1 MPRPRRMYK
10 DKETGKFYYTVNGKR
25 KYVKVP
31 DGVSS
36 KKLAKINIQN
46 IINLPS
52 ARRRKRGGLRQPKFA
67 QKIASNLERTDQG
80 GLPLYLFKSQRKI
93 ATLDEIAKNSDD
105 TSVDKLTKLLLK
117 GITAMPS
124 SSKVAPTISMM
135 TQTAPMT
142 VESGSQTTGKVKV
155 STKPKRV
162 LGQSFVPTGMES
174 KEDER
179 VGESKQ
185 GDPKKKATKTQVPV
199 AELRNII
206 GTIDS
211 LGDQPTLNRVNA
223 YIEKYYGNRYN
234 NITQG
239 KLDTGMDSYIALAQ
253 STPFNEPTPSMSMPP
268 PASIPPRVTTL
279 RDINPYE
286 TSSEKGNFVRELMRQ
301 GRVKLDTETETEVEG
316 GGYDGDGLFNDEIE
330 KIAKK
335 RIKDYVPVIASD
347 QLNELPKY
355 VGRGDKR
362 FGFVVNTNPS
372 TSDGSGQDNFPPG
385 HWTAVYI
392 NNEDD
397 YPSIEYFDPLARGK
411 MPEDLI
417 KMCRRIAVKMNP
429 EVMFKYK
436 QNMLRRQSK
445 MTSNCG
451 FHAVKYLD
459 DRYNGIPYSEATGYD
474 DYMESL
480 NNAPDG
486 SRDGEK
492 EIASY
497 IKKYESYI

>member
-10 DKETGKFYYTVNGKR
+10 EASGKYYYIIDGKK
-25 KYVKVP
+25 KYIKVP
-31 DGVSS
+31 PGVST
-36 KKLAKINIQN
+36 KRLAKINIQN

-52 ARRRKRGGLRQPKFA
+52 ARRRKKGGVRQPKFA
-67 QKIASNLERTDQG
+67 QKIASNLEKTEQG
-80 GLPLYLFKSQRKI
+80 GLPLYLFKPQRKI
-93 ATLDEIAKNSDD
+93 ATLEELAKNSDD

-117 GITAMPS
+117 GITATPS
-124 SSKVAPTISMM
+124 SSKIAPTIATM
-135 TQTAPMT
+135 TQTTPTTTAE
-142 VESGSQTTGKVKV
+142 VGSQTKGKARTVRKLGV
-155 STKPKRV
+155 PLEPFTQKPTTAEAAVQVGKR
-162 LGQSFVPTGMES
+162 QITP
-174 KEDER
+174 D
-179 VGESKQ
+179 
-185 GDPKKKATKTQVPV
+185 QVTD
-199 AELRNII
+199 II
-206 GTIDS
+206 GIIKKEKKGADVFYE
-211 LGDQPTLNRVNA
+211 DVRNFIKNNYDPEA
-223 YIEKYYGNRYN
+223 YS
-234 NITQG
+234 NITKKTFEYANEIYNFENPSIG
-239 KLDTGMDSYIALAQ
+239 KTSA
-253 STPFNEPTPSMSMPP
+253 SSMPP
-268 PASIPPRVTTL
+268 PPTRKPPL
-279 RDINPYE
+279 RI
-286 TSSEKGNFVRELMRQ
+286 T
-301 GRVKLDTETETEVEG
+301 DTESTFETEAEDPMYRKGERRTAVMKEEIETDIEG
-316 GGYDGDGLFNDEIE
+316 FGYNGDGLYNDEIE
-330 KIAKK
+330 KIVKK

-355 VGRGDKR
+355 VSRGDKR
-362 FGFVVNTNPS
+362 FGFVINTNPS
-372 TSDGSGQDNFPPG
+372 TSDGSGNDSYPPG
-385 HWTAVYI
+385 HWTAVFI

-397 YPSIEYFDPLARGK
+397 YPSIEYFDPLAQGK

-459 DRYNGIPYSEATGYD
+459 DRYNGVPYSEATGYD

-480 NNAPDG
+480 NSTPDG

>member
-10 DKETGKFYYTVNGKR
+10 EASGKYYYIIDGKR

-31 DGVSS
+31 EGVSS
-36 KKLAKINIQN
+36 KRLAKINIQN

-52 ARRRKRGGLRQPKFA
+52 ARRRKKGGLRQPKFG
-67 QKIASNLERTDQG
+67 QKIAPSLEKTEQG
-80 GLPLYLFKSQRKI
+80 GLPLYLFKAQRKI

-117 GITAMPS
+117 GITAKPS
-124 SSKVAPTISMM
+124 SSKVAPTIATM
-135 TQTAPMT
+135 TQTIPMT
-142 VESGSQTTGKVKV
+142 SETGSQTTAKVT
-155 STKPKRV
+155 TKPKRA
-162 LGQSFVPTGMES
+162 LGQPFVPTGMES
-174 KEDER
+174 KEDKR
-179 VGESKQ
+179 KGESKQ
-185 GDPKKKATKTQVPV
+185 GEPKKTRKQIEVD
-199 AELRNII
+199 ELVNVI
-206 GTIDS
+206 GTVDRRGS
-211 LGDQPTLNRVNA
+211 VNLNNVRGYLDEFYGKDQYTGITEGKFKKALDKYEELAYTTPLNA
-223 YIEKYYGNRYN
+223 E
-234 NITQG
+234 
-239 KLDTGMDSYIALAQ
+239 A
-253 STPFNEPTPSMSMPP
+253 PSMPMPP
-268 PASIPPRVTTL
+268 PASRPQKVTTL
-279 RDINPYE
+279 SDINPYE
-286 TSSEKGNFVRELMRQ
+286 TSSEMGNFVRGLIKK
-301 GRVKLDTETETEVEG
+301 GGVKTAETETETEVEG
-316 GGYDGDGLFNDEIE
+316 AGYDGDGLYNDEIE

-362 FGFVVNTNPS
+362 FGFVINTNPS
-372 TSDGSGQDNFPPG
+372 TSDGSGNDSYPPG
-385 HWTAVYI
+385 HWTAVFI

-397 YPSIEYFDPLARGK
+397 YPSIEYFDPLAQGK

-459 DRYNGIPYSEATGYD
+459 DRYNGVPWSEATGYS
-474 DYMESL
+474 DYMDKLNEVKDDSL
-480 NNAPDG
+480 
-486 SRDGEK
+486 DGEK
-492 EIASY
+492 DIMKY

>member
-10 DKETGKFYYTVNGKR
+10 DKETGKYYYTINGKR

-31 DGVSS
+31 EGVSS

-67 QKIASNLERTDQG
+67 QKIAPNLERTDQG

-117 GITAMPS
+117 GITATPS
-124 SSKVAPTISMM
+124 SSKITPTISMM

-142 VESGSQTTGKVKV
+142 AESGSQTRGKAT
-155 STKPKRV
+155 TKPKRA
-162 LGQSFVPTGMES
+162 LGLPFFPTGMES

-179 VGESKQ
+179 RGESKEAE
-185 GDPKKKATKTQVPV
+185 PKKTRKQIDVDQLIK
-199 AELRNII
+199 II
-206 GTIDS
+206 GEVDRTGS
-211 LGDQPTLNRVNA
+211 VNINTVRA
-223 YIEKYYGNRYN
+223 YVDEFYGKEGYTGFTEGKYKKALSDYEK
-234 NITQG
+234 
-239 KLDTGMDSYIALAQ
+239 LAY
-253 STPFNEPTPSMSMPP
+253 STPANTPAPSMSAP
-268 PASIPPRVTTL
+268 SPRPSKVTTL
-279 RDINPYE
+279 SDINPYE
-286 TSSEKGNFVRELMRQ
+286 TSSEMGNYVRGLMKKG
-301 GRVKLDTETETEVEG
+301 GVKTAETETETEVEG
-316 GGYDGDGLFNDEIE
+316 AGYDGDGLFNDDIE

-355 VGRGDKR
+355 VARGDKR
-362 FGFVVNTNPS
+362 FGFIVNTNPS
-372 TSDGSGQDNFPPG
+372 TSDGSGHDSYPPG
-385 HWTAVYI
+385 HWTAIYI

-397 YPSIEYFDPLARGK
+397 YPSIEFFDPLAQGK

-459 DRYNGIPYSEATGYD
+459 DRYNGVPFSEATGYD

>member
-1 MPRPRRMYK
+1 MYK
-10 DKETGKFYYTVNGKR
+10 DKETGKYYYTINGKR

-31 DGVSS
+31 EGVSS

-52 ARRRKRGGLRQPKFA
+52 ARRRKKGGLRQPKFA
-67 QKIASNLERTDQG
+67 QKIVPNLERSDQG

-117 GITAMPS
+117 GITATPS
-124 SSKVAPTISMM
+124 SSKIAPTIATM
-135 TQTAPMT
+135 TQTAPIT
-142 VESGSQTTGKVKV
+142 SEAGSQTTAKVT
-155 STKPKRV
+155 TKPKRK
-162 LGQSFVPTGMES
+162 LGEPFVPTGMES

-179 VGESKQ
+179 RGESKQ
-185 GDPKKKATKTQVPV
+185 AESKKTRKQIDVEQLIKIIGEVDRTGSVNINTVRAYTDEFYGKEGYTGFTEGKYKKALDKYEELAYTTPLN
-199 AELRNII
+199 AE
-206 GTIDS
+206 
-211 LGDQPTLNRVNA
+211 A
-223 YIEKYYGNRYN
+223 
-234 NITQG
+234 
-239 KLDTGMDSYIALAQ
+239 
-253 STPFNEPTPSMSMPP
+253 PSMSAPSPRPP
-268 PASIPPRVTTL
+268 KVTTL
-279 RDINPYE
+279 SDINPYE
-286 TSSEKGNFVRELMRQ
+286 TSTETGNFVRALMKQ
-301 GRVKLDTETETEVEG
+301 GGVKVAETETETEVEG
-316 GGYDGDGLFNDEIE
+316 GGYDGSGLYNDEIE

-355 VGRGDKR
+355 VARGDKR

-372 TSDGSGQDNFPPG
+372 TSDGSGNDSYPPG
-385 HWTAVYI
+385 HWTAVFI

-397 YPSIEYFDPLARGK
+397 YPSIEFFDPLAQGK

-417 KMCRRIAVKMNP
+417 KMCRRIAIKMNP

-459 DRYNGIPYSEATGYD
+459 DRYNGVPFSEATGYD

>member
-10 DKETGKFYYTVNGKR
+10 EDTGKYYYIINGKR

-31 DGVSS
+31 EGVSS
-36 KKLAKINIQN
+36 KNLARINIQN
-46 IINLPS
+46 IIKLPS
-52 ARRRKRGGLRQPKFA
+52 TQRIKKQGKLRQPKFGK
-67 QKIASNLERTDQG
+67 KIASSLQKDEQV
-80 GLPLYLFKSQRKI
+80 GLPLYVFKPGKKI
-93 ATLDEIAKNSDD
+93 KTLEDLAKESDD
-105 TSVDKLTKLLLK
+105 TSVEKLSKLLLK
-117 GITAMPS
+117 GIEAIPS
-124 SSKVAPTISMM
+124 SSKVQPTI
-135 TQTAPMT
+135 
-142 VESGSQTTGKVKV
+142 VSGR
-155 STKPKRV
+155 PRPA
-162 LGQSFVPTGMES
+162 VPASES
-174 KEDER
+174 KEANEPPEGLLGKKKKGRKTGKEPDIRATELAKILYSELG
-179 VGESKQ
+179 VNGEYPSLEEANNLIPSKYGDITREKYNDAVEIAGKQ
-185 GDPKKKATKTQVPV
+185 AFSEDPKESFLSKLQKRIFKNPAKVVPV
-199 AELRNII
+199 DE
-206 GTIDS
+206 D
-211 LGDQPTLNRVNA
+211 
-223 YIEKYYGNRYN
+223 
-234 NITQG
+234 
-239 KLDTGMDSYIALAQ
+239 
-253 STPFNEPTPSMSMPP
+253 
-268 PASIPPRVTTL
+268 
-279 RDINPYE
+279 
-286 TSSEKGNFVRELMRQ
+286 
-301 GRVKLDTETETEVEG
+301 TEVEG
-316 GGYDGDGLFNDEIE
+316 AGYDGDGLFNDEIE

-372 TSDGSGQDNFPPG
+372 TSDGSGNDSYPPG

-397 YPSIEYFDPLARGK
+397 YPSIEYFDPLAQGK

-429 EVMFKYK
+429 ELMFKYK

-445 MTSNCG
+445 TTSNCG
-451 FHAVKYLD
+451 WHCVKWLD
-459 DRYNGIPYSEATGYD
+459 DRYNGVPYSEATGYD

>member
-10 DKETGKFYYTVNGKR
+10 DKETGKYYYTINGKR

-31 DGVSS
+31 EGVSS
-36 KKLAKINIQN
+36 KRLAKINIQN

-52 ARRRKRGGLRQPKFA
+52 ARRRKKGGLRQPKFA
-67 QKIASNLERTDQG
+67 QKIAPNLERTDQG

-105 TSVDKLTKLLLK
+105 TSIDKLTKLLLK
-117 GITAMPS
+117 GLTPAPS
-124 SSKVAPTISMM
+124 SSKIPGTITMM
-135 TQTAPMT
+135 TQTAPIT
-142 VESGSQTTGKVKV
+142 AEAGSQTRGTVKI
-155 STKPKRV
+155 TRK
-162 LGQSFVPTGMES
+162 LGQPFRPTGAES

-179 VGESKQ
+179 KGESKEAE
-185 GDPKKKATKTQVPV
+185 PRSKATLVKSNAVVKIMEQM
-199 AELRNII
+199 ARNNE
-206 GTIDS
+206 S
-211 LGDQPTLNRVNA
+211 LDYDNVRA
-223 YIEKYYGNRYN
+223 YIKKYHQGEVGFQKNIGRAKYDDALEAYN
-234 NITQG
+234 ILNPVQQTSV
-239 KLDTGMDSYIALAQ
+239 T
-253 STPFNEPTPSMSMPP
+253 TPDVMPP
-268 PASIPPRVTTL
+268 PPPRPTRRITTL
-279 RDINPYE
+279 SDILPPTTASE
-286 TSSEKGNFVRELMRQ
+286 TEDYTTNRRGQ
-301 GRVKLDTETETEVEG
+301 RVGGVTQTETEVEG
-316 GGYDGDGLFNDEIE
+316 GGYDGEGLFNDEIE

-355 VGRGDKR
+355 VARGDKR

-372 TSDGSGQDNFPPG
+372 TSDGSGNDSYPPG
-385 HWTAVYI
+385 HWTAVFI

-397 YPSIEYFDPLARGK
+397 YPSIEFFDPLAQGK

-459 DRYNGIPYSEATGYD
+459 DRYNGVPFSEATGYD

-480 NNAPDG
+480 NNTPDG

>member
-10 DKETGKFYYTVNGKR
+10 DKETGKYYYTINGKR

-31 DGVSS
+31 EGVSS

-52 ARRRKRGGLRQPKFA
+52 ARRRKKGGLRQPKFA
-67 QKIASNLERTDQG
+67 QKIVPNLERSDQG

-117 GITAMPS
+117 GITATPS
-124 SSKVAPTISMM
+124 SSKIAPTIATM
-135 TQTAPMT
+135 TQTAPIT
-142 VESGSQTTGKVKV
+142 SEAGSQTTAKVT
-155 STKPKRV
+155 TKPKRK
-162 LGQSFVPTGMES
+162 LGEPFVPTGMES

-179 VGESKQ
+179 RGESKQ
-185 GDPKKKATKTQVPV
+185 AESKKTRKQIDVEQLIKIIGEVDRTGSVNINTVRAYTDEFYGKEGYTGFTEGKYKKALDKYEELAYTTPLN
-199 AELRNII
+199 AE
-206 GTIDS
+206 
-211 LGDQPTLNRVNA
+211 A
-223 YIEKYYGNRYN
+223 
-234 NITQG
+234 
-239 KLDTGMDSYIALAQ
+239 
-253 STPFNEPTPSMSMPP
+253 PSMSAPSPRPP
-268 PASIPPRVTTL
+268 KVTTL
-279 RDINPYE
+279 SDINPYE
-286 TSSEKGNFVRELMRQ
+286 TSTETGNFVRALMKQ
-301 GRVKLDTETETEVEG
+301 GGVKVAETETETEVEG
-316 GGYDGDGLFNDEIE
+316 GGYDGSGLYNDEIE

-355 VGRGDKR
+355 VARGDKR

-372 TSDGSGQDNFPPG
+372 TSDGSGNDSYPPG
-385 HWTAVYI
+385 HWTAVFI

-397 YPSIEYFDPLARGK
+397 YPSIEFFDPLAQGK

-417 KMCRRIAVKMNP
+417 KMCRRIAIKMNP

-459 DRYNGIPYSEATGYD
+459 DRYNGVPFSEATGYD

>member
-1 MPRPRRMYK
+1 MYK
-10 DKETGKFYYTVNGKR
+10 EDTGKYYYIINGKR

-31 DGVSS
+31 EGVSS
-36 KKLAKINIQN
+36 KNLARINIQN
-46 IINLPS
+46 IIKLPS
-52 ARRRKRGGLRQPKFA
+52 AQRIKRQGKLRQPKFGK
-67 QKIASNLERTDQG
+67 KIASSLQKDQQS
-80 GLPLYLFKSQRKI
+80 GLPLFVFKPGKKI
-93 ATLDEIAKNSDD
+93 KTLEDLAKESDD
-105 TSVDKLTKLLLK
+105 TSVAKLTKLLLK
-117 GITAMPS
+117 GIEAVPS
-124 SSKVAPTISMM
+124 SSKVQPTIVSGRPRPVIEGESK
-135 TQTAPMT
+135 TSDSSEGLQ
-142 VESGSQTTGKVKV
+142 VEIKRGKGQPSNVAGRPIGSQTTQITPMRLAELVYEKHKKIYPSFEEVDNIIPIGVKSTGSQFILTREMYEQGKKRFNKKV
-155 STKPKRV
+155 TE
-162 LGQSFVPTGMES
+162 ES
-174 KEDER
+174 KR
-179 VGESKQ
+179 TAKTRQPSPVGS
-185 GDPKKKATKTQVPV
+185 V
-199 AELRNII
+199 ASRISSFF
-206 GTIDS
+206 GRRS
-211 LGDQPTLNRVNA
+211 
-223 YIEKYYGNRYN
+223 
-234 NITQG
+234 
-239 KLDTGMDSYIALAQ
+239 
-253 STPFNEPTPSMSMPP
+253 
-268 PASIPPRVTTL
+268 RVTQSAEST
-279 RDINPYE
+279 
-286 TSSEKGNFVRELMRQ
+286 
-301 GRVKLDTETETEVEG
+301 DTITDTEVEG
-316 GGYDGDGLFNDEIE
+316 GGYDGSGLYNDEIE

-355 VGRGDKR
+355 VARGDKR

-372 TSDGSGQDNFPPG
+372 TSDGSGNDSYPPG
-385 HWTAVYI
+385 HWTTVFI

-397 YPSIEYFDPLARGK
+397 YPSIEFFDPLAQGK

-459 DRYNGIPYSEATGYD
+459 DRYNGVPFSEATGYD

>member
-10 DKETGKFYYTVNGKR
+10 EDTGKYYYIINGKR

-31 DGVSS
+31 EGVSS
-36 KKLAKINIQN
+36 KNLARINIQN
-46 IINLPS
+46 IIKLPS
-52 ARRRKRGGLRQPKFA
+52 AQRIKKQGKLRQPKFGK
-67 QKIASNLERTDQG
+67 KIASSLQKNEQA
-80 GLPLYLFKSQRKI
+80 GLPLYVFKPSKKI
-93 ATLDEIAKNSDD
+93 KTLEDLAKESDD
-105 TSVDKLTKLLLK
+105 TSVEKLSKLLLK
-117 GITAMPS
+117 GIEAIPS
-124 SSKVAPTISMM
+124 SSKVQPTI
-135 TQTAPMT
+135 
-142 VESGSQTTGKVKV
+142 VSGRPRPALPAS
-155 STKPKRV
+155 
-162 LGQSFVPTGMES
+162 ES
-174 KEDER
+174 KEANEPPE
-179 VGESKQ
+179 GLL
-185 GDPKKKATKTQVPV
+185 GKKKKEKKTGKEPDIRPTELAKILYSELGMKGEYPSLEEANNLIPSKYGDITQVQYDNAIEIAAKQALSDNPKESFMKKLQKRIFKNPANVVPV
-199 AELRNII
+199 DEN
-206 GTIDS
+206 
-211 LGDQPTLNRVNA
+211 
-223 YIEKYYGNRYN
+223 
-234 NITQG
+234 
-239 KLDTGMDSYIALAQ
+239 
-253 STPFNEPTPSMSMPP
+253 
-268 PASIPPRVTTL
+268 
-279 RDINPYE
+279 
-286 TSSEKGNFVRELMRQ
+286 
-301 GRVKLDTETETEVEG
+301 TEDEGVEG
-316 GGYDGDGLFNDEIE
+316 AGYDGDGLFNDEIE

-335 RIKDYVPVIASD
+335 RIKDYVPIIASD

-372 TSDGSGQDNFPPG
+372 TSDGSGHDNFPPG
-385 HWTAVYI
+385 HWTSVYI

>member
-10 DKETGKFYYTVNGKR
+10 EDTGKYYYIINGKR

-31 DGVSS
+31 EGVSS
-36 KKLAKINIQN
+36 KRLAKINIQN

-52 ARRRKRGGLRQPKFA
+52 ARRRKKGGLRQPKFS
-67 QKIASNLERTDQG
+67 QKIASNLEKSDQG

-117 GITAMPS
+117 GITAIPS
-124 SSKVAPTISMM
+124 SSKVAPTIAMM

-142 VESGSQTTGKVKV
+142 SEAGSQTTAKVT
-155 STKPKRV
+155 TKPKRK
-162 LGQSFVPTGMES
+162 LGEPFVPTGMES

-179 VGESKQ
+179 RGESKQ
-185 GDPKKKATKTQVPV
+185 AEPKKTRKQQIDVDELVKVIGEVDRTGYVNINTVRGYLDNFYGKEEYTGITRGKFDKA
-199 AELRNII
+199 L
-206 GTIDS
+206 
-211 LGDQPTLNRVNA
+211 
-223 YIEKYYGNRYN
+223 EKYE
-234 NITQG
+234 
-239 KLDTGMDSYIALAQ
+239 KLAY
-253 STPFNEPTPSMSMPP
+253 STPPDAQPPSMSMPP
-268 PASIPPRVTTL
+268 PAPRPSKVTTL
-279 RDINPYE
+279 SDINPYE
-286 TSSEKGNFVRELMRQ
+286 TSTETGNFVRALMKQ
-301 GRVKLDTETETEVEG
+301 GGVKVAETETETEVEG
-316 GGYDGDGLFNDEIE
+316 AGYDGDGLYNDEIE

-335 RIKDYVPVIASD
+335 RIKDYVPVIPSD
-347 QLNELPKY
+347 HLNELPKY
-355 VGRGDKR
+355 VARGDKR
-362 FGFVVNTNPS
+362 FGFVINTNPS
-372 TSDGSGQDNFPPG
+372 TSDGSGNDSYPPG
-385 HWTAVYI
+385 HWTAVFI

-397 YPSIEYFDPLARGK
+397 YPSIEFFDPLAQGK

-451 FHAVKYLD
+451 WHCVKFLD
-459 DRYNGIPYSEATGYD
+459 DRYNGVPFSEATGYD

-480 NNAPDG
+480 NNTPDG

-492 EIASY
+492 EITSY

>member
-10 DKETGKFYYTVNGKR
+10 DDSGKYYYIIDGKK
-25 KYVKVP
+25 KYIKVP
-31 DGVSS
+31 PGVSS
-36 KKLAKINIQN
+36 KNLARINIQN
-46 IINLPS
+46 IIKLPS
-52 ARRRKRGGLRQPKFA
+52 AQRIKKQGKLRQPKFGK
-67 QKIASNLERTDQG
+67 KIAPSLQKEEQA
-80 GLPLYLFKSQRKI
+80 GLPLYVFKPGKKI
-93 ATLDEIAKNSDD
+93 KTLEDLSKESDD
-105 TSVDKLTKLLLK
+105 TSMDKLSKLLLK
-117 GITAMPS
+117 GVDAVPS
-124 SSKVAPTISMM
+124 SSKIQPTIASM
-135 TQTAPMT
+135 TQQQALPPA
-142 VESGSQTTGKVKV
+142 EK
-155 STKPKRV
+155 
-162 LGQSFVPTGMES
+162 ES
-174 KEDER
+174 KKPGRKPGKEPEIRETELIKLITNWYEKNAEYPSLDE
-179 VGESKQ
+179 VNNSMKSQ
-185 GDPKKKATKTQVPV
+185 Y
-199 AELRNII
+199 
-206 GTIDS
+206 IDI
-211 LGDQPTLNRVNA
+211 TR
-223 YIEKYYGNRYN
+223 ERYN
-234 NITQG
+234 SALDKAGEIIDEYVANPTERTTFERFFKG
-239 KLDTGMDSYIALAQ
+239 KGD
-253 STPFNEPTPSMSMPP
+253 
-268 PASIPPRVTTL
+268 
-279 RDINPYE
+279 
-286 TSSEKGNFVRELMRQ
+286 
-301 GRVKLDTETETEVEG
+301 
-316 GGYDGDGLFNDEIE
+316 DGDGLYNDEIE

-362 FGFVVNTNPS
+362 FGFVINTNPS
-372 TSDGSGQDNFPPG
+372 TSDGTGNDSYPPG
-385 HWTAVYI
+385 HWTAVFI

-397 YPSIEYFDPLARGK
+397 YPSIEYFDPLAQGK

-459 DRYNGIPYSEATGYD
+459 DRFNGVPYSEATGYD

-480 NNAPDG
+480 NSTPDG

>member
-10 DKETGKFYYTVNGKR
+10 DKETGKFYYTINGKR

-31 DGVSS
+31 EGVSS

-52 ARRRKRGGLRQPKFA
+52 ARRRKKGGLRQPKFA
-67 QKIASNLERTDQG
+67 QKITPNLERTDQG

-117 GITAMPS
+117 GITATPS

-135 TQTAPMT
+135 TQTPPMT
-142 VESGSQTTGKVKV
+142 SEAGSQTLGKAT
-155 STKPKRV
+155 TKPKRA
-162 LGQSFVPTGMES
+162 LGKPFVPTGMES

-179 VGESKQ
+179 RGESKQ
-185 GDPKKKATKTQVPV
+185 GEPKKRRQQISAK
-199 AELRNII
+199 ELVNVI
-206 GTIDS
+206 GTVDRRGS
-211 LGDQPTLNRVNA
+211 VNLNSVRGYLDEFYGKDQYTGITEGKFKNA
-223 YIEKYYGNRYN
+223 LDEYEK
-234 NITQG
+234 
-239 KLDTGMDSYIALAQ
+239 LAY
-253 STPFNEPTPSMSMPP
+253 STPLDAPAPSMSMPP
-268 PASIPPRVTTL
+268 PASRPPTVTTL
-279 RDINPYE
+279 SDINPYE
-286 TSSEKGNFVRELMRQ
+286 TSTETGNYVRGLMRQ
-301 GRVKLDTETETEVEG
+301 GGVPMSETETEVEG
-316 GGYDGDGLFNDEIE
+316 AGYDGDGLFNDEIE

-372 TSDGSGQDNFPPG
+372 TSDGSGHDNFPPG

-397 YPSIEYFDPLARGK
+397 YPSIEFFDPLAQGK

-459 DRYNGIPYSEATGYD
+459 DRYNGVPYSEATGYD

>member
-10 DKETGKFYYTVNGKR
+10 DKETGKYYYTINGKR

-31 DGVSS
+31 EGVSS
-36 KKLAKINIQN
+36 KRLAKINIQN

-52 ARRRKRGGLRQPKFA
+52 ARRRKKGGLRQPKFA
-67 QKIASNLERTDQG
+67 QKIASDLQKIEQG
-80 GLPLYLFKSQRKI
+80 GLPFYVSKLQSTITTLDKI
-93 ATLDEIAKNSDD
+93 ANESRD
-105 TSVDKLTKLLLK
+105 TSIDKLTKLLLK
-117 GITAMPS
+117 GLTPAPS
-124 SSKVAPTISMM
+124 SSKIPGTITMM
-135 TQTAPMT
+135 TQTAPIT
-142 VESGSQTTGKVKV
+142 AEAGSQTRGTVKINR
-155 STKPKRV
+155 K
-162 LGQSFVPTGMES
+162 LGQPFRPIGTES

-179 VGESKQ
+179 VGESKEAE
-185 GDPKKKATKTQVPV
+185 PTKTKGKRTQVPL
-199 AELRNII
+199 ADLRGII
-206 GTIDS
+206 GTIDR
-211 LGDQPTLNRVNA
+211 LNEEPTLNRVNA
-223 YIEKYYGNRYN
+223 YIEKYYGDKYTK
-234 NITQG
+234 ITQG
-239 KLDTGMDSYIALAQ
+239 KLNTGMDSYIALAE
-253 STPFNEPTPSMSMPP
+253 STPVDAPPPSISMPP
-268 PASIPPRVTTL
+268 PAPRPPRVTTL

-286 TSSEKGNFVRELMRQ
+286 TSSEMGNYVRGLMRQ
-301 GRVKLDTETETEVEG
+301 GGVKTEETETEVEG
-316 GGYDGDGLFNDEIE
+316 GGYDGDGLYNDEIE

-372 TSDGSGQDNFPPG
+372 TSDGSGNDSYPPG

-397 YPSIEYFDPLARGK
+397 YPSIEFFDPLAQGK

-417 KMCRRIAVKMNP
+417 KMCRRIAIKMNP

-451 FHAVKYLD
+451 WHCVKFLD
-459 DRYNGIPYSEATGYD
+459 DRYNGEPFSQASGYD
-474 DYMESL
+474 SYMEGL

>member
-1 MPRPRRMYK
+1 
-10 DKETGKFYYTVNGKR
+10 
-25 KYVKVP
+25 
-31 DGVSS
+31 
-36 KKLAKINIQN
+36 
-46 IINLPS
+46 
-52 ARRRKRGGLRQPKFA
+52 
-67 QKIASNLERTDQG
+67 
-80 GLPLYLFKSQRKI
+80 
-93 ATLDEIAKNSDD
+93 
-105 TSVDKLTKLLLK
+105 
-117 GITAMPS
+117 
-124 SSKVAPTISMM
+124 M
-135 TQTAPMT
+135 TQTAPIT
-142 VESGSQTTGKVKV
+142 AEAGSQTRGTVKI
-155 STKPKRV
+155 TRK
-162 LGQSFVPTGMES
+162 LGQPFRPTGAES

-179 VGESKQ
+179 KGESKEAE
-185 GDPKKKATKTQVPV
+185 PKSKATLVKSNAVVKIMEQM
-199 AELRNII
+199 ARNNE
-206 GTIDS
+206 S
-211 LGDQPTLNRVNA
+211 LDYDNVRA
-223 YIEKYYGNRYN
+223 YIKKYHQGEVGFQKNIGRAKYDDALEAYN
-234 NITQG
+234 ILNPVQQTSV
-239 KLDTGMDSYIALAQ
+239 T
-253 STPFNEPTPSMSMPP
+253 TPDVMPP
-268 PASIPPRVTTL
+268 PPPRPTRRITTL
-279 RDINPYE
+279 SDILPPTTASE
-286 TSSEKGNFVRELMRQ
+286 TEDYTTNRRGQ
-301 GRVKLDTETETEVEG
+301 RVGGVTQTETEVEG
-316 GGYDGDGLFNDEIE
+316 GGYDGEGLFNDEIE

-355 VGRGDKR
+355 VARGDKR

-372 TSDGSGQDNFPPG
+372 TSDGSGNDSYPPG
-385 HWTAVYI
+385 HWTAVFI

-397 YPSIEYFDPLARGK
+397 YPSIEFFDPLAQGK

-459 DRYNGIPYSEATGYD
+459 DRYNGVPFSEATGYD

-480 NNAPDG
+480 NNTPDG

>member
-1 MPRPRRMYK
+1 MYK
-10 DKETGKFYYTVNGKR
+10 EDTGKYYYIINGKR

-31 DGVSS
+31 EGVSS
-36 KKLAKINIQN
+36 KRLAKINIQN

-52 ARRRKRGGLRQPKFA
+52 ARRRKKGGLRQPKFS
-67 QKIASNLERTDQG
+67 QKIASNLEKSDQG

-117 GITAMPS
+117 GITAIPS
-124 SSKVAPTISMM
+124 SSKVAPTIAMM

-142 VESGSQTTGKVKV
+142 SEAGSQTTAKVT
-155 STKPKRV
+155 TKPKRK
-162 LGQSFVPTGMES
+162 LGEPFVPTGMES

-179 VGESKQ
+179 RGESKQ
-185 GDPKKKATKTQVPV
+185 AEPKKTRKQQIDVDELVKVIGEVDRTGYVNINTVRGYLDNFYGKEEYTGITRGKFDKA
-199 AELRNII
+199 L
-206 GTIDS
+206 
-211 LGDQPTLNRVNA
+211 
-223 YIEKYYGNRYN
+223 EKYE
-234 NITQG
+234 
-239 KLDTGMDSYIALAQ
+239 KLAY
-253 STPFNEPTPSMSMPP
+253 STPPDAQPPSMSMPP
-268 PASIPPRVTTL
+268 PAPRPSKVTTL
-279 RDINPYE
+279 SDINPYE
-286 TSSEKGNFVRELMRQ
+286 TSTETGNFVRALMKQ
-301 GRVKLDTETETEVEG
+301 GGVKVAETETETEVEG
-316 GGYDGDGLFNDEIE
+316 AGYDGDGLYNDEIE

-335 RIKDYVPVIASD
+335 RIKDYVPVIPSD
-347 QLNELPKY
+347 HLNELPKY
-355 VGRGDKR
+355 VARGDKR
-362 FGFVVNTNPS
+362 FGFVINTNPS
-372 TSDGSGQDNFPPG
+372 TSDGSGNDSYPPG
-385 HWTAVYI
+385 HWTAVFI

-397 YPSIEYFDPLARGK
+397 YPSIEFFDPLAQGK

-451 FHAVKYLD
+451 WHCVKFLD
-459 DRYNGIPYSEATGYD
+459 DRYNGVPFSEATGYD

-480 NNAPDG
+480 NNTPDG

-492 EIASY
+492 EITSY

>member
-1 MPRPRRMYK
+1 MYK
-10 DKETGKFYYTVNGKR
+10 EDTGKYYYIINGKR

-31 DGVSS
+31 EGVSS
-36 KKLAKINIQN
+36 KNLARINIQN
-46 IINLPS
+46 IIKLPS
-52 ARRRKRGGLRQPKFA
+52 AQRMKKQGKLRQPKFGKKIVSSL
-67 QKIASNLERTDQG
+67 QKDEQA
-80 GLPLYLFKSQRKI
+80 GLPLYVFKPGKKI
-93 ATLDEIAKNSDD
+93 KTLEDLSKESDD
-105 TSVDKLTKLLLK
+105 TSVEKITKLLLK
-117 GITAMPS
+117 GIEAIPS
-124 SSKVAPTISMM
+124 SSKVQPTI
-135 TQTAPMT
+135 
-142 VESGSQTTGKVKV
+142 VSGRPRPALPAS
-155 STKPKRV
+155 
-162 LGQSFVPTGMES
+162 ES
-174 KEDER
+174 KEANEPPE
-179 VGESKQ
+179 GLL
-185 GDPKKKATKTQVPV
+185 GKKKKGRKTGKEPDIRPSELAKILYSELGVNGEYPSLEEANNLIPSKYGDLTQVQYDN
-199 AELRNII
+199 AIELAAKQALS
-206 GTIDS
+206 DEPKES
-211 LGDQPTLNRVNA
+211 FMS
-223 YIEKYYGNRYN
+223 
-234 NITQG
+234 
-239 KLDTGMDSYIALAQ
+239 KLQKRI
-253 STPFNEPTPSMSMPP
+253 FKN
-268 PASIPPRVTTL
+268 PAKIVPA
-279 RDINPYE
+279 
-286 TSSEKGNFVRELMRQ
+286 
-301 GRVKLDTETETEVEG
+301 ETETEVEG
-316 GGYDGDGLFNDEIE
+316 AGYDGEGLFNDEIE

-355 VGRGDKR
+355 VARGDKR

-372 TSDGSGQDNFPPG
+372 TSDGSGNDSYPPG
-385 HWTAVYI
+385 HWTAVFI

-397 YPSIEYFDPLARGK
+397 YPSIEFFDPLAQGE

-459 DRYNGIPYSEATGYD
+459 DRYNGVPYSEATGYD

>member
-10 DKETGKFYYTVNGKR
+10 EDTGKYYYIINGKR

-31 DGVSS
+31 EGVSS
-36 KKLAKINIQN
+36 KNLARINIQN
-46 IINLPS
+46 IIKLPS
-52 ARRRKRGGLRQPKFA
+52 AQRIKKQGKLRQPKFGK
-67 QKIASNLERTDQG
+67 KIASSLQKDEQA
-80 GLPLYLFKSQRKI
+80 GLPLFVFKPGKKI
-93 ATLDEIAKNSDD
+93 KTLEDLAKESDD
-105 TSVDKLTKLLLK
+105 TSVDKLSKLLLK
-117 GITAMPS
+117 GMEAQPS
-124 SSKVAPTISMM
+124 SSKIQPTIASMKKP
-135 TQTAPMT
+135 ALLSS
-142 VESGSQTTGKVKV
+142 SGE
-155 STKPKRV
+155 
-162 LGQSFVPTGMES
+162 ES
-174 KEDER
+174 KEDTFK
-179 VGESKQ
+179 GESKEELP
-185 GDPKKKATKTQVPV
+185 GPAPKPKKQKLKQTNQNLAQK
-199 AELRNII
+199 LF
-206 GTIDS
+206 
-211 LGDQPTLNRVNA
+211 
-223 YIEKYYGNRYN
+223 EKYQGVP
-234 NITQG
+234 ITNDDIENTAKSSFRSTGVEIISDYDYDKIQELYKSFG
-239 KLDTGMDSYIALAQ
+239 TKPRRSPRLAKKL
-253 STPFNEPTPSMSMPP
+253 
-268 PASIPPRVTTL
+268 
-279 RDINPYE
+279 E
-286 TSSEKGNFVRELMRQ
+286 TIS
-301 GRVKLDTETETEVEG
+301 EVEDEGDIG
-316 GGYDGDGLFNDEIE
+316 GAGYDGDGLYNDEIE

-355 VGRGDKR
+355 VARGDKR

-372 TSDGSGQDNFPPG
+372 TSDGSGNDSYPPG
-385 HWTAVYI
+385 HWTAVFI

-397 YPSIEYFDPLARGK
+397 YPSIEFFDPLAQGK

-417 KMCRRIAVKMNP
+417 KMCRRIAIKMNP

-459 DRYNGIPYSEATGYD
+459 DRYNGVPFSEATGYD

>member
-10 DKETGKFYYTVNGKR
+10 EDTGKYYYIINGKR

-31 DGVSS
+31 EGVSS
-36 KKLAKINIQN
+36 KRLAKINIQN

-52 ARRRKRGGLRQPKFA
+52 ARRRKKGGLRQPKFS
-67 QKIASNLERTDQG
+67 QKIASNLEKSDQG

-117 GITAMPS
+117 GITAIPS
-124 SSKVAPTISMM
+124 SSKVAPTIAMM

-142 VESGSQTTGKVKV
+142 AESGSQTTAKVT
-155 STKPKRV
+155 TKPKRK
-162 LGQSFVPTGMES
+162 LGEPFVPTGMES

-179 VGESKQ
+179 RGESKQ
-185 GDPKKKATKTQVPV
+185 AEPKKTRKQQIDVD
-199 AELRNII
+199 ELVKVIGEVDRTGYVNINTVR
-206 GTIDS
+206 GYLDNFY
-211 LGDQPTLNRVNA
+211 GK
-223 YIEKYYGNRYN
+223 EKYTG
-234 NITQG
+234 ITQG
-239 KLDTGMDSYIALAQ
+239 KFDGALEKYEKLAY
-253 STPFNEPTPSMSMPP
+253 STPPDAQPPSMSMPP
-268 PASIPPRVTTL
+268 PAPRPSKVTTL
-279 RDINPYE
+279 SDINPYE
-286 TSSEKGNFVRELMRQ
+286 TSTETGNFVRALMKQ
-301 GRVKLDTETETEVEG
+301 GGVKVAETETETEVEG
-316 GGYDGDGLFNDEIE
+316 AGYDGDGLYNDEIE

-335 RIKDYVPVIASD
+335 RIKDYVPVIPSD
-347 QLNELPKY
+347 HLNELPKY
-355 VGRGDKR
+355 VARGDKR
-362 FGFVVNTNPS
+362 FGFVINTNPS
-372 TSDGSGQDNFPPG
+372 TSDGSGNDSYPPG
-385 HWTAVYI
+385 HWTAVFI

-397 YPSIEYFDPLARGK
+397 YPTVEYFDSLAQGK

-451 FHAVKYLD
+451 WHCVKFLD
-459 DRYNGIPYSEATGYD
+459 DRYNGVPFSEATGYD

-480 NNAPDG
+480 NNTPDA

>member
-1 MPRPRRMYK
+1 MEKRLPHHCKK
-10 DKETGKFYYTVNGKR
+10 DE
-25 KYVKVP
+25 
-31 DGVSS
+31 
-36 KKLAKINIQN
+36 
-46 IINLPS
+46 
-52 ARRRKRGGLRQPKFA
+52 
-67 QKIASNLERTDQG
+67 QG
-80 GLPLYLFKSQRKI
+80 GLPLYVFKPGKKI
-93 ATLDEIAKNSDD
+93 KTLEDLAKESDD
-105 TSVDKLTKLLLK
+105 TSVEKLSKLLLK
-117 GITAMPS
+117 GAEAVPS
-124 SSKVAPTISMM
+124 SSKIQPTIATMREQQALPPAE
-135 TQTAPMT
+135 T
-142 VESGSQTTGKVKV
+142 EGKKSGKKSGKE
-155 STKPKRV
+155 PEIR
-162 LGQSFVPTGMES
+162 QS
-174 KEDER
+174 
-179 VGESKQ
+179 
-185 GDPKKKATKTQVPV
+185 
-199 AELRNII
+199 
-206 GTIDS
+206 S
-211 LGDQPTLNRVNA
+211 LIKLITNWYQKNEEYPSLEEVN
-223 YIEKYYGNRYN
+223 N
-234 NITQG
+234 NIKSQYMDVTREQYNVA
-239 KLDTGMDSYIALAQ
+239 LDEAGFVINEYI
-253 STPFNEPTPSMSMPP
+253 SNPT
-268 PASIPPRVTTL
+268 
-279 RDINPYE
+279 
-286 TSSEKGNFVRELMRQ
+286 K
-301 GRVKLDTETETEVEG
+301 ETEYG
-316 GGYDGDGLFNDEIE
+316 KFFKGKGDDGDGLYNDEIE
-330 KIAKK
+330 KIVKK

-372 TSDGSGQDNFPPG
+372 TSDGSGNDNFPPG

-397 YPSIEYFDPLARGK
+397 YPSIEFFDSLAQGK

-451 FHAVKYLD
+451 HHAVKFLD
-459 DRYNGIPYSEATGYD
+459 DRFNGIPYSEATGYD

>member
-1 MPRPRRMYK
+1 MTRPRRMYK
-10 DKETGKFYYTVNGKR
+10 DKETGKYYYTINGKR

-31 DGVSS
+31 EGVSS
-36 KKLAKINIQN
+36 KRLAKINIQN

-52 ARRRKRGGLRQPKFA
+52 ARRRKKGGLRQPKFS
-67 QKIASNLERTDQG
+67 QKIASNLEKSDQG
-80 GLPLYLFKSQRKI
+80 GLPVYLFKSQRKI

-105 TSVDKLTKLLLK
+105 TSIDKLTKLLLK

-142 VESGSQTTGKVKV
+142 SEAGIQTTAKVT
-155 STKPKRV
+155 TKPKRA
-162 LGQSFVPTGMES
+162 LGRPFVPTGTES

-179 VGESKQ
+179 RGESKQ
-185 GDPKKKATKTQVPV
+185 AEPKKKVTKTQVPM
-199 AELRNII
+199 AELRGII
-206 GTIDS
+206 GTIDR
-211 LGDQPTLNRVNA
+211 LNETPTLNRVNA
-223 YIEKYYGNRYN
+223 YIEQYYGDKYT

-239 KLDTGMDSYIALAQ
+239 KLNTGMDSYEALAK
-253 STPFNEPTPSMSMPP
+253 STPVDEQAPSILMPP
-268 PASIPPRVTTL
+268 PAPRPPRVTTL
-279 RDINPYE
+279 SDINPYE
-286 TSSEKGNFVRELMRQ
+286 TSSEMGNYVRGLMRD
-301 GRVKLDTETETEVEG
+301 GGVKTAETETETEVEG
-316 GGYDGDGLFNDEIE
+316 AGYDGDGLYNDEIE

-335 RIKDYVPVIASD
+335 RIKDYIPVIPSD
-347 QLNELPKY
+347 HLNELPKY

-362 FGFVVNTNPS
+362 FGFVINTNPS
-372 TSDGSGQDNFPPG
+372 TSDGSGDDGMRPG
-385 HWTAVYI
+385 HWRAVFI

-397 YPSIEYFDPLARGK
+397 YPSIEYFDPLAEGK

-451 FHAVKYLD
+451 WHCVKFLD
-459 DRYNGIPYSEATGYD
+459 DRYNGVPYSEASGYN
-474 DYMESL
+474 DYMENL
-480 NNAPDG
+480 NSAPDG